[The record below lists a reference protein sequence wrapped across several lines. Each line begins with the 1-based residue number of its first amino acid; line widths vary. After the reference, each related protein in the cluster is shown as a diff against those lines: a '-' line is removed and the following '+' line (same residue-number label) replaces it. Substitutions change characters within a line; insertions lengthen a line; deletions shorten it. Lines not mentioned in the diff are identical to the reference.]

1 VSGRSPLTSAYDP
14 KRAWHCDPTL
24 LNGRRLRPRLMLT
37 PSRHRSSH
45 GVTMFEPSR
54 LRAMVIILV
63 GAGIAG
69 AWVLA
74 SGVQS
79 WWPAV
84 IIFLLTLCVLLIAQP
99 QDD

>member
-1 VSGRSPLTSAYDP
+1 MSACDP
-14 KRAWHCDPTL
+14 KRMAPAKAL
-24 LNGRRLRPRLMLT
+24 LMLFSNLLFCNAEWRRLRLG
-37 PSRHRSSH
+37 
-45 GVTMFEPSR
+45 GVTMFGS
-54 LRAMVIILV
+54 AGAIVIVIV

-69 AWVLA
+69 VSVLA

>member
-1 VSGRSPLTSAYDP
+1 
-14 KRAWHCDPTL
+14 
-24 LNGRRLRPRLMLT
+24 
-37 PSRHRSSH
+37 
-45 GVTMFEPSR
+45 MFEPAR
-54 LRAMVIILV
+54 LVPWVIVIV

-69 AWVLA
+69 VSVLA

-84 IIFLLTLCVLLIAQP
+84 IIFLLTLGVLLIAQP

>member
-1 VSGRSPLTSAYDP
+1 
-14 KRAWHCDPTL
+14 
-24 LNGRRLRPRLMLT
+24 
-37 PSRHRSSH
+37 
-45 GVTMFEPSR
+45 MFEPAW
-54 LRAMVIILV
+54 LVPWVIVIV

-69 AWVLA
+69 VSVLA

>member
-1 VSGRSPLTSAYDP
+1 MLFSNLLFCNAEWPSSP
-14 KRAWHCDPTL
+14 R
-24 LNGRRLRPRLMLT
+24 
-37 PSRHRSSH
+37 
-45 GVTMFEPSR
+45 GVTMFEPAW
-54 LRAMVIILV
+54 LVPWVIVIV

-69 AWVLA
+69 VSVLA

>member
-1 VSGRSPLTSAYDP
+1 
-14 KRAWHCDPTL
+14 
-24 LNGRRLRPRLMLT
+24 
-37 PSRHRSSH
+37 
-45 GVTMFEPSR
+45 MFEPAR
-54 LRAMVIILV
+54 PRAMVIVIV

-69 AWVLA
+69 VSVLA

-99 QDD
+99 QND

>member
-1 VSGRSPLTSAYDP
+1 MLFSN
-14 KRAWHCDPTL
+14 L
-24 LNGRRLRPRLMLT
+24 LFCNAEWRRLRLGGL
-37 PSRHRSSH
+37 
-45 GVTMFEPSR
+45 TMFEPAG
-54 LRAMVIILV
+54 LVPWVIVIV

-69 AWVLA
+69 VSVLA